1 MNGNTG
7 DAGVALARRVSCIRR
22 AAMERQATQE
32 SPLHRRARMRP
43 APRVW
48 LAVGLCLP
56 AGFGIGCSSHN
67 VRGNMLELMRD
78 TVPNAPP
85 LALTSR
91 QPVTVGDVEY
101 RAANS
106 GMRSRWP
113 PVEVQ
118 VSVRVKNVGSHA
130 TRLEILGGNCA
141 VRVRIYSAKDLAHA
155 KSHPESVR
163 PVFDATQPSYEC
175 YVPQLRLGLKAGADT
190 TLLSAGD
197 GPGIPLA
204 PGRYDLVGVVTVIP
218 SADSLRRHGP
228 VLVAVPAGSIR
239 VAAPYD

>member
-1 MNGNTG
+1 MARSLRGWF
-7 DAGVALARRVSCIRR
+7 AG
-22 AAMERQATQE
+22 
-32 SPLHRRARMRP
+32 
-43 APRVW
+43 
-48 LAVGLCLP
+48 GLCLM
-56 AGFGIGCSSHN
+56 AGLGVGCSSHN

-78 TVPNAPP
+78 TVPDAPP
-85 LALTSR
+85 PTLASR

-101 RAANS
+101 RATNS
-106 GMRSRWP
+106 GLRSRWP

-118 VSVRVKNVGSHA
+118 VSVRIRNVGSHA
-130 TRLEILGGNCA
+130 TRLEVLGGNCA
-141 VRVRIYSAKDLAHA
+141 VRVRIYSAADLAHA
-155 KSHPESVR
+155 KSHPETVH

-190 TLLSAGD
+190 TLQSAGD
-197 GPGIPLA
+197 GPGIHLE